1 MKRENEH
8 RPAYLRLYER
18 LRGEIVRG
26 DYPFGARM
34 PSKRQLAEEEGLSV
48 VTVEHAYA
56 LLTDEGYLEARR
68 RSGHYV
74 QFHDTDGVVPSAPV
88 KPAAIPAGERADF
101 PFSVLSRVMRRVISE
116 YGEQLLEKSPNNGCD
131 AMVRLYALASEVQ
144 SLLAQADWVLDQS
157 FPQSAVGQYLDYN
170 AETRALTRLPA
181 AKAAGVLRFSA
192 PSAAVTDYEIDA
204 GSVAMTSGG
213 VRFETTEK
221 ATLAKGETY
230 VDVPASA
237 VEAGASGNAIAGA
250 IHLMSVYPV
259 GITQCTNPEAFSG
272 GSDEESDE
280 KLRERVL
287 ASYKRLP
294 NGANAAFYEQEAM
307 SFPNVA
313 AAKAVGR
320 ARGIGTVDVYVST
333 HAGAPDKKLLGEI
346 EAVLQ
351 KKREIAVDV
360 EVKAPTEKTV
370 NMSAELTAEQGWTMQ
385 EITDA
390 ATAALQA
397 YFTGERL
404 GEAVYT
410 AKLASILYGVE
421 GVKNCHLLTP
431 DEDVS
436 VSATELPVLGTV
448 TITEIGAGEA

>member
-1 MKRENEH
+1 MKEWTEI
-8 RPAYLRLYER
+8 YEQM
-18 LRGEIVRG
+18 RGTFAQRAG
-26 DYPFGARM
+26 F
-34 PSKRQLAEEEGLSV
+34 
-48 VTVEHAYA
+48 
-56 LLTDEGYLEARR
+56 
-68 RSGHYV
+68 
-74 QFHDTDGVVPSAPV
+74 VPS
-88 KPAAIPAGERADF
+88 E
-101 PFSVLSRVMRRVISE
+101 
-116 YGEQLLEKSPNNGCD
+116 GCD
-131 AMVRLYALASEVQ
+131 SAVRLYALAAELQ
-144 SLLAQADWVLDQS
+144 SLLMQADWVLDQS
-157 FPQSAVGQYLDYN
+157 FPQTAQGTYLDYH

-181 AKAAGVLRFSA
+181 AKATGVLRFSA

-221 ATLAKGETY
+221 ATLAKGKNY
-230 VDVPASA
+230 VDVPAIA
-237 VEAGASGNAIAGA
+237 VEAGANGNAIAGA

-259 GITQCTNPEAFSG
+259 GITQCENPEAFSG

-287 ASYKRLP
+287 ESYKRLP

-307 SFPNVA
+307 RFPTVA
-313 AAKAVGR
+313 SAKAVGR

-333 HAGAPDKKLLGEI
+333 HAGAPEEKLLGEI
-346 EAVLQ
+346 AAALQ

-360 EVKAPTEKTV
+360 AVKAPTERTIPV
-370 NMSAELTAEQGWTMQ
+370 RAELTAEQGWTMQ

-421 GVKNCHLLTP
+421 GVKNCHLLAP
-431 DEDVS
+431 EADVS
-436 VSATELPVLGTV
+436 VSATELPVLGAV
-448 TITEIGAGEA
+448 TLTEIEAGEET

>member
-1 MKRENEH
+1 MEELN
-8 RPAYLRLYER
+8 AIYER
-18 LRGEIVRG
+18 MRAI
-26 DYPFGARM
+26 F
-34 PSKRQLAEEEGLSV
+34 AEEAG
-48 VTVEHAYA
+48 
-56 LLTDEGYLEARR
+56 
-68 RSGHYV
+68 
-74 QFHDTDGVVPSAPV
+74 FVPN
-88 KPAAIPAGERADF
+88 D
-101 PFSVLSRVMRRVISE
+101 
-116 YGEQLLEKSPNNGCD
+116 GCD

-157 FPQSAVGQYLDYN
+157 FPQTAVGQYLDYH

-181 AKAAGVLRFSA
+181 AKA
-192 PSAAVTDYEIDA
+192 AAVTDYEIDA

-213 VRFETTEK
+213 VRFETTKK
-221 ATLAKGETY
+221 AVLLKGETY

-237 VEAGASGNAIAGA
+237 VEAGVSGNAIAGA

-333 HAGAPDKKLLGEI
+333 HAGAPDEKLLGEI

-410 AKLASILYGVE
+410 AKLANILYGVE

>member
-1 MKRENEH
+1 MELKIKDRDYVADGAGGLVRVSGWDELLERVLFKLSVRRGSFALAPELGSKLHLLWREK
-8 RPAYLRLYER
+8 
-18 LRGEIVRG
+18 GESRATAAKQYV
-26 DYPFGARM
+26 AEA
-34 PSKRQLAEEEGLSV
+34 LADEEGLSV
-48 VTVEHAYA
+48 TGMELAEKNGFLELRV
-56 LLTDEGYLEARR
+56 LLRYENETGEA
-68 RSGHYV
+68 
-74 QFHDTDGVVPSAPV
+74 
-88 KPAAIPAGERADF
+88 
-101 PFSVLSRVMRRVISE
+101 VL
-116 YGEQLLEKSPNNGCD
+116 L
-131 AMVRLYALASEVQ
+131 
-144 SLLAQADWVLDQS
+144 
-157 FPQSAVGQYLDYN
+157 
-170 AETRALTRLPA
+170 
-181 AKAAGVLRFSA
+181 
-192 PSAAVTDYEIDA
+192 
-204 GSVAMTSGG
+204 
-213 VRFETTEK
+213 
-221 ATLAKGETY
+221 KGETY

-333 HAGAPDKKLLGEI
+333 HAGAPDEKLLGEI

-431 DEDVS
+431 SADVS

>member
-1 MKRENEH
+1 MEELN
-8 RPAYLRLYER
+8 AIYER
-18 LRGEIVRG
+18 MRAI
-26 DYPFGARM
+26 F
-34 PSKRQLAEEEGLSV
+34 AEEAG
-48 VTVEHAYA
+48 
-56 LLTDEGYLEARR
+56 
-68 RSGHYV
+68 
-74 QFHDTDGVVPSAPV
+74 FVPN
-88 KPAAIPAGERADF
+88 D
-101 PFSVLSRVMRRVISE
+101 
-116 YGEQLLEKSPNNGCD
+116 GCD

-157 FPQSAVGQYLDYN
+157 FPQTAVGQYLDYH

-204 GSVAMTSGG
+204 GSVAMT
-213 VRFETTEK
+213 
-221 ATLAKGETY
+221 
-230 VDVPASA
+230 
-237 VEAGASGNAIAGA
+237 SGNAIAGA